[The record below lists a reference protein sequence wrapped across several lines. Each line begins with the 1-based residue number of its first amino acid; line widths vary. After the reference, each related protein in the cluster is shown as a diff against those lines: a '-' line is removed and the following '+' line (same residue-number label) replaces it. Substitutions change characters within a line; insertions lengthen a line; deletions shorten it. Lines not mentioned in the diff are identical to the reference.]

1 MSELHRARRRWTEGE
16 DNKLRRL
23 VSAAESSNG
32 DGKQLIVWR
41 DISTA
46 IGTRNANQ
54 CRERWVNHLRPGINR
69 GDWTKEED
77 DTIQRLQKELGNAWT
92 AIASKLN
99 GRTDIDTKNR
109 WHKLQRIIKEK
120 RRHDECEDAMNVS
133 VPKVGMK
140 VLVKFAEDGYNK
152 LYDGTITAV
161 EVDNGSF
168 LLQIQ
173 YEDGSFEN
181 GCRYPD
187 DDIYLV
193 DCCSKN
199 DGLTEE
205 EVSLSSEL
213 LNIFYSLKTKK
224 QKMEYCDNDQK
235 GEVFATKENYHVNLN
250 HHIR

>member
-1 MSELHRARRRWTEGE
+1 MA
-16 DNKLRRL
+16 
-23 VSAAESSNG
+23 AAESFNG

-41 DISTA
+41 EISRA

-69 GDWTKEED
+69 GEWTKEED
-77 DTIQRLQKELGNAWT
+77 ETIQRLQKQLGNAWT

-109 WHKLQRIIKEK
+109 WHKLQRITKEK
-120 RRHDECEDAMNVS
+120 RGHDECEDARNAS
-133 VPKVGMK
+133 IPKVGMK

-161 EVDNGSF
+161 EVDKDGSF

-181 GCRYPD
+181 ACSYPD

-193 DCCSKN
+193 DCCSKK

-224 QKMEYCDNDQK
+224 QKMENCDIDQK
-235 GEVFATKENYHVNLN
+235 EEVVATKENHHVNLDTK
-250 HHIR
+250 HGHIRSDENNKYRPEWK